1 MIALATIVNVGY
13 GAIFYAF
20 SVLLGEDAAAREF
33 SRTVLS
39 ASLGLGIIV
48 SGAFALLVG
57 TLCDVVGSRRVFL
70 AGAVLGS
77 AGLAAF
83 SRATEE
89 WQVVAAWTLMLG
101 PAMACTFYEPAYV
114 AIGQWF
120 EEQQGRPLGVLTVVA
135 GFSATIFIPLT
146 QWLVEGVGWR
156 DATLTLGAVILAV
169 IGSLALL
176 VVRDRPRDEARMERV
191 DPKSTYAAMTAGLRH
206 TNRAFWL
213 ISAAYFLGLAA
224 TFLMLFHQVAY
235 LQDLGF
241 PAGRVAAVVGV
252 IGIISLPGRFL
263 FPVLGDYV
271 RPPLLIAA
279 IFGLLA
285 ISALLLVETQVWWR
299 VCLYIALFGLVFGA
313 VLPMRAAVMSQHF
326 SGALYGR
333 LMGLQ
338 ATMLALATAG
348 GPLLAGLLRDMTG
361 SYAVP
366 WLAAAAM
373 FSAAIPLTLS
383 VGFRPTMPDARF
395 SK

>member
-1 MIALATIVNVGY
+1 
-13 GAIFYAF
+13 
-20 SVLLGEDAAAREF
+20 
-33 SRTVLS
+33 
-39 ASLGLGIIV
+39 
-48 SGAFALLVG
+48 
-57 TLCDVVGSRRVFL
+57 
-70 AGAVLGS
+70 
-77 AGLAAF
+77 
-83 SRATEE
+83 
-89 WQVVAAWTLMLG
+89 
-101 PAMACTFYEPAYV
+101 
-114 AIGQWF
+114 
-120 EEQQGRPLGVLTVVA
+120 VLTVVA
-135 GFSATIFIPLT
+135 GFSATIFILLT

-156 DATLTLGAVILAV
+156 DATLTLGAVMLAV

-191 DPKSTYAAMTAGLRH
+191 DPKSMYAAMTAGLRH

-299 VCLYIALFGLVFGA
+299 LYLYIALFGLVFGA

-383 VGFRPTMPDARF
+383 VGFRPTMPDARS